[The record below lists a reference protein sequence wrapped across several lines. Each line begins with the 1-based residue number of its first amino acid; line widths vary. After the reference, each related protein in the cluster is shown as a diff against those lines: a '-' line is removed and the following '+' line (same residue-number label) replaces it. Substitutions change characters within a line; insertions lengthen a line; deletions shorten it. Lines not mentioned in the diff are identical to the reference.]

1 MNKLN
6 KYIKTLTG
14 LCASEDNGD
23 TVYMIISYTNYFD
36 TKLIRAPSY
45 NIHTFPPLPPM
56 KIYTPSP
63 FLLHFPTPHPPRK
76 KINKKKKEKNYR
88 KKTFDLDSK

>member
-6 KYIKTLTG
+6 KYINTLTG

-45 NIHTFPPLPPM
+45 NIHTFFHFPPL
-56 KIYTPSP
+56 KYTPPGHSSSTSP
-63 FLLHFPTPHPPRK
+63 LPIHLERK
-76 KINKKKKEKNYR
+76 
-88 KKTFDLDSK
+88 